1 MISDTVVLKLEAMD
15 ETMRLV
21 KTVSKHDEIFENNT
35 SSHQL
40 PFCDANE
47 NCSVYD

>member
-1 MISDTVVLKLEAMD
+1 MMSATVVLKLETVD

-21 KTVSKHDEIFENNT
+21 KTVSKHEEIFENNT

-40 PFCDANE
+40 PFCEDENE
-47 NCSVYD
+47 NCVRL